1 LRLSQGLLALLVALT
16 IILGL
21 SLSSATVEQQRL
33 LSEFTAETRQQVHA
47 SAEALSRLDSIG
59 KDMRMLAD
67 LVDRSRRPIHSEDAM
82 ERGVWESAFRA
93 LAVVVVHYRIIAL
106 VAADGS
112 LSVVATD
119 PTEDPATARIL
130 MPRVAQLGVAAAGK
144 GAEKLAG
151 ESPFAGRS
159 FLLYATPVPSGGAI
173 VVASDAALLLR
184 SVAWPQVPSGRLFVT
199 DPSGVVWSG
208 CEAARG
214 CQIADTRVVPRNL
227 GASTRAPFR
236 VDARQ
241 AERLG
246 LFAAEAIWVSENVAR
261 PIGSWTVTWVASM
274 EPILRREQS
283 TLFRI
288 AGTAL
293 AATIVVALIG
303 IVLMRQQHRADELA
317 SQLVYAKA
325 EAKAHELENQL
336 VRADRLVTV
345 GVMATEIAHEIGTP
359 LGVVRGRAEQVLPRL
374 GDGAGAEDLRV
385 VIKQVDH
392 ISSTIRQL
400 LDFSRR
406 SPVEKRAISL
416 ETVVERTRELLQVK
430 LGARGLQ
437 LDLDLNADLPQLT
450 ADPDQLQQVLV
461 NLLLNACDA
470 SRAGDRLSISAR
482 SAPKEMVLI
491 EVSDPGCGISPEN
504 LKSIFEPFFTTKPR
518 GEGTG
523 LGLPIAVG
531 IVRNHGGQID
541 VRSNPG
547 RGTTVTVLWPASA
560 PLRPTDG

>member
-1 LRLSQGLLALLVALT
+1 LRLSQGFLAVVVALT

-21 SLSSATVEQQRL
+21 SLSSATVEQQRI
-33 LSEFTAETRQQVHA
+33 LSEFTTETSRQVHA
-47 SAEALSRLDSIG
+47 SAEALSRLDSIRQ
-59 KDMRMLAD
+59 DMRMLAD
-67 LVDRSRRPIHSEDAM
+67 LVDRSRHAGRSDAAT
-82 ERGVWESAFRA
+82 ELRVWESAFRA

-106 VAADGS
+106 VAGDGT
-112 LSVVATD
+112 LNVLAVD
-119 PTEDPATARIL
+119 PTEDAATARAL
-130 MPRVAQLGVAAAGK
+130 LPRVEQLGTAATSK
-144 GAEKLAG
+144 SAERLG
-151 ESPFAGRS
+151 GVSPFPGRS
-159 FLLYATPVPSGGAI
+159 FLLCATPVPSGGAI

-208 CEAARG
+208 CEASRG
-214 CQIADTRVVPRNL
+214 CQVTDAKVVPRNL
-227 GASTRAPFR
+227 AASTRAPFR

-241 AERLG
+241 AKRLG
-246 LFAAEAIWVSENVAR
+246 LYAADAIWVSENVPR
-261 PIGSWTVTWVASM
+261 SMGSWTVTWVASTQ
-274 EPILRREQS
+274 PILAREQS
-283 TLFRI
+283 TLARI
-288 AGTAL
+288 AATAI
-293 AATIVVALIG
+293 AAAIVVAMVG
-303 IVLMRQQHRADELA
+303 IVLMRQQHHADELA

-325 EAKAHELENQL
+325 QAKAHELENEL

-359 LGVVRGRAEQVLPRL
+359 LGVVRGRAEQVLPKLADR
-374 GDGAGAEDLRV
+374 AGVDDLRV

-400 LDFSRR
+400 LDFARR
-406 SPVEKRAISL
+406 SPFEKRSVSL
-416 ETVVERTRELLQVK
+416 EMVVERTRELLQLK
-430 LGARGLQ
+430 LEARRLQ
-437 LDLDLNADLPQLT
+437 LDLELDADLPQLT

-470 SRAGDRLSISAR
+470 SRTGDRLSISAR
-482 SAPKEMVLI
+482 RAPNEMVLI
-491 EVSDPGCGISPEN
+491 QVSDPGCGIPAEH
-504 LKSIFEPFFTTKPR
+504 LESIFEPFFTTKPR

-541 VRSNPG
+541 VVSGSG

-560 PLRPTDG
+560 PSEGIDA